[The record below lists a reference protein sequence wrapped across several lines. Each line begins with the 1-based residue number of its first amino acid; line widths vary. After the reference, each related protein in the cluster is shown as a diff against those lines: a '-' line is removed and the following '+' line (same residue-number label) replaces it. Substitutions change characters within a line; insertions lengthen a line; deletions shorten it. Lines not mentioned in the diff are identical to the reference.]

1 MKHTLARAYHHPAR
15 LTVVRRPCAPIL
27 AGALLLAACGCGGG
41 EASTT
46 HSRELYMQRCA
57 SCHGVSADAAPP
69 VTEAPNILAGGYAV
83 EQVRRAVI
91 DGRPGMPKGLL
102 GGHDVDEIAAYLAS
116 RGGG

>member
-1 MKHTLARAYHHPAR
+1 M
-15 LTVVRRPCAPIL
+15 RRPFAPIL
-27 AGALLLAACGCGGG
+27 AGALLLAASGCGSG

-69 VTEAPNILAGGYAV
+69 VPAAPNILAGGYQV

-91 DGRPGMPKGLL
+91 DGRQSMPKGLL
-102 GGHDVDEIAAYLAS
+102 GGHDVDEIAAYIAGK
-116 RGGG
+116 GGG